1 MIMVWY
7 FSQTKIQMLSLSG
20 RGFPAQTFIWLYP
33 LIHTARSID
42 KCFARLREWYL
53 KVLLLQVETDAHVK
67 RQEQT
72 LYGYIPY
79 SGYDLFPSIGL
90 YFSEKRL
97 TSIKIIKRY
106 ICSSMIDK
114 EAAYACLRFKDLA
127 LPRPHLAKIAS

>member
-1 MIMVWY
+1 MGSWSGI
-7 FSQTKIQMLSLSG
+7 FRKQKFKCSLCPGEDS
-20 RGFPAQTFIWLYP
+20 P

-114 EAAYACLRFKDLA
+114 EATYACLRF
-127 LPRPHLAKIAS
+127 